1 MTQAVQFGAGNI
13 GRGLVGYV
21 LRRSGYDVTFVD
33 VVDDVVRQ
41 LNTLGQY
48 TVRILT
54 RAGERLETIGG
65 VRAVH
70 AADLPAV
77 VGAVVGAELVTTAV
91 GPGVLPAV
99 AEPIRDGLRRHNPA
113 AAVNVIACENLTG
126 NSTHLRSLVTGQT
139 NWAVPAWAG
148 FPDCVVDRIVTG
160 STDPQQP
167 FTVTVEESFEFLVA
181 RGGWVGP
188 VPRIDGVVFVQ
199 DLEPYRVRKL
209 WLVNGLHAA
218 VAYLGAQRGYRRI
231 DEAMQ
236 DSVIQQ
242 IVEGVAAESVA
253 ALQHLHTGFAHE
265 ELTEYATRSL
275 ERFRDP
281 RLSDP
286 IARVA
291 RDPLRKLSANE
302 RLCGPA
308 RVAVDAGLP
317 ARHLAQAIAAALAY
331 RAPDDPSAVQLAE
344 AVERQGW
351 RAALIQAANLPPQH
365 PLLELVAEV
374 QGDQRRAG
382 SPRE

>member
-1 MTQAVQFGAGNI
+1 VTQAVQFGAGNI

-41 LNTLGQY
+41 LNALGRY

-54 RAGERLETIGG
+54 PNGERTETIDG
-65 VRAVH
+65 VRAVN
-70 AADLPAV
+70 AADVSTV
-77 VGAVVGAELVTTAV
+77 VGAVAGAELVTTAV
-91 GPGVLPAV
+91 GPGVLPVV
-99 AEPIRDGLRRHNPA
+99 AEPIREGLRRHPA

-126 NSTHLRSLVTGQT
+126 NSTRLRSLVESQT
-139 NWAVPAWAG
+139 NWAAPAWAG

-167 FTVTVEESFEFLVA
+167 FAVTVEESFEFLVA

-188 VPRIDGVVFVQ
+188 VPRIDGIVFVE
-199 DLEPYRVRKL
+199 DLEPYRVRKI

-218 VAYLGAQRGYRRI
+218 VAYLGAERGYRRI

-236 DSVIQQ
+236 DSAIQQ
-242 IVEGVAAESVA
+242 IVAGVAAESVA
-253 ALQHLHTGFAHE
+253 ALRHLHPVFAGE
-265 ELTEYATRSL
+265 ELTAYASRSL
-275 ERFRDP
+275 ARFRDP

-291 RDPLRKLSANE
+291 RDPLRKLGGGE
-302 RLCGPA
+302 RLVGPA

-317 ARHLAQAIAAALAY
+317 ARRLAQAIASALAY
-331 RAPDDPSAVQLAE
+331 RAPDDPSAVQLAQ

-351 RAALIQAANLPPQH
+351 RGVLMQTADLPPHH
-365 PLLELVAEV
+365 PLLELVAET
-374 QGDQRRAG
+374 QGDPRRAG
-382 SPRE
+382 SPRG

>member
-1 MTQAVQFGAGNI
+1 VTNAVQFGAGNI

-21 LRRSGYDVTFVD
+21 LRRAGYDVIFVD

-41 LNTLGQY
+41 LNILGRY
-48 TVRILT
+48 AVRILT
-54 RAGERLETIGG
+54 REGERLETIDG

-70 AADLPAV
+70 AADVDTV
-77 VGAVVGAELVTTAV
+77 VGAVAGADLVTTAV

-99 AEPIRDGLRRHNPA
+99 AEPIRDGLRRHPA
-113 AAVNVIACENLTG
+113 AAVNVIACENMTG
-126 NSTHLRSLVTGQT
+126 NSTRLRSLVEGQT
-139 NWAVPAWAG
+139 TPAVPAWAG

-160 STDPQQP
+160 ATDPQQP
-167 FTVTVEESFEFLVA
+167 FAVTVEESFEFLVA

-188 VPRIDGVVFVQ
+188 VPRIDGVMFVE

-218 VAYLGAQRGYRRI
+218 VAYLGAQRRYRRI
-231 DEAMQ
+231 DEAMR
-236 DSVIQQ
+236 DPVIQR
-242 IVEGVAAESVA
+242 IVEGAAAESVA
-253 ALQHLHTGFAHE
+253 ALHHLHPVFAHE
-265 ELTEYATRSL
+265 ELTEYASRNL
-275 ERFRDP
+275 ARFRDP

-291 RDPLRKLSANE
+291 RDPLRKLGAGD

-317 ARHLAQAIAAALAY
+317 ARDLARAIAAALAY
-331 RAPDDPSAVQLAE
+331 RGPDDPSAVQLGQ

-351 RAALIQAANLPPQH
+351 RATLMQLANLPPQH
-365 PLLELVAEV
+365 PLLELVAEA

-382 SPRE
+382 SPQV

>member
-1 MTQAVQFGAGNI
+1 VTQAVQFGAGNI

-21 LRRSGYDVTFVD
+21 LRRSGYEVTFVD
-33 VVDDVVRQ
+33 VVDNVVRQ
-41 LNTLGQY
+41 LNARGRY
-48 TVRILT
+48 PVRILT
-54 RAGERLETIGG
+54 REGERLETIDG

-70 AADLPAV
+70 AADVEAV
-77 VGAVVGAELVTTAV
+77 VGAVAGAELVTTAV
-91 GPGVLPAV
+91 GPGVLPIV
-99 AEPIRDGLRRHNPA
+99 AEPIRDGLRRHPA

-126 NSTHLRSLVTGQT
+126 NSTRLRSLVEGQT
-139 NWAVPAWAG
+139 DWAVPAWAG

-167 FTVTVEESFEFLVA
+167 FAVTVEESFEFLVA

-188 VPRIDGVVFVQ
+188 VPRIDGVVFVE

-236 DSVIQQ
+236 DSAIQR
-242 IVEGVAAESVA
+242 IVEDVAAESVA
-253 ALQHLHTGFAHE
+253 ALRHLHPVFAR
-265 ELTEYATRSL
+265 ELTEYASRSL
-275 ERFRDP
+275 ARFRDP

-291 RDPLRKLSANE
+291 RDPLRKLGAGE

-317 ARHLAQAIAAALAY
+317 ARHLARAIAAALAY
-331 RAPDDPSAVQLAE
+331 RAPDDPSAMQLAQ

-351 RAALIQAANLPPQH
+351 RIVLMQTANLPPQH
-365 PLLELVAEV
+365 PLLDLVAEA

-382 SPRE
+382 SPQV

>member
-41 LNTLGQY
+41 LNTLGRY

-54 RAGERLETIGG
+54 RDGERLETIDG

-70 AADLPAV
+70 ASDVETV
-77 VGAVVGAELVTTAV
+77 VGAVAGAELVTTAV

-99 AEPIRDGLRRHNPA
+99 AEPIRDGLRRHPA

-126 NSTHLRSLVTGQT
+126 NSTRLRSLVEGQA

-167 FTVTVEESFEFLVA
+167 FAVTVEESFEFLIA
-181 RGGWVGP
+181 RRSWVGP
-188 VPRIDGVVFVQ
+188 VPRIDGVVFVE

-231 DEAMQ
+231 AEAIQ
-236 DSVIQQ
+236 DPVIQQ

-253 ALQHLHTGFAHE
+253 ALRHLHPLFARG
-265 ELTEYATRSL
+265 ELTEYASRSFA
-275 ERFRDP
+275 RFCDP

-291 RDPLRKLSANE
+291 RDPLRKLGAGE
-302 RLCGPA
+302 RLVGPA
-308 RVAVDAGLP
+308 RVAVDAGLS
-317 ARHLAQAIAAALAY
+317 ARHLARAVAAALTY
-331 RAPDDPSAVQLAE
+331 RAPDDPSAVQLAQ

-351 RAALIQAANLPPQH
+351 RAVLVQTANLPPQH
-365 PLLELVAEV
+365 PLLELVADA
-374 QGDQRRAG
+374 QGDPRRAE
-382 SPRE
+382 SPQV

>member
-1 MTQAVQFGAGNI
+1 VTQAVQFGAGNI

-54 RAGERLETIGG
+54 GAGERLETIDG

-70 AADLPAV
+70 AADVPTV
-77 VGAVVGAELVTTAV
+77 VGAVADAALVTTAV
-91 GPGVLPAV
+91 GPGVLPVV
-99 AEPIRDGLRRHNPA
+99 AEPIRDGLRRHPA
-113 AAVNVIACENLTG
+113 TAVNVIACENLTG

-181 RGGWVGP
+181 RGGWMGL
-188 VPRIDGVVFVQ
+188 VPRIAGVVFVE

-231 DEAMQ
+231 DEAMH
-236 DSVIQQ
+236 DSAIQQ
-242 IVEGVAAESVA
+242 IVEGVAGESVA
-253 ALQHLHTGFAHE
+253 ALRHLHPVFARE
-265 ELTEYATRSL
+265 ELTEYASRSL
-275 ERFRDP
+275 ARFRDP

-286 IARVA
+286 VARVA

-308 RVAVDAGLP
+308 RVAVEAGLP

-331 RAPDDPSAVQLAE
+331 RAPDDPSAVQLAQ
-344 AVERQGW
+344 AVERYGW
-351 RAALIQAANLPPQH
+351 RVALMQAATLPPQH
-365 PLLELVAEV
+365 PLLELVAEA

-382 SPRE
+382 SPRG

>member
-41 LNTLGQY
+41 LNTLGRY
-48 TVRILT
+48 PVRILT
-54 RAGERLETIGG
+54 REGERVETIDG

-70 AADLPAV
+70 AADIETV
-77 VGAVVGAELVTTAV
+77 VGAVADADLVTTAV

-99 AEPIRDGLRRHNPA
+99 AEPIRDGLRRHPA
-113 AAVNVIACENLTG
+113 AAVNVIACENMTG
-126 NSTHLRSLVTGQT
+126 NSTRLRSLVEGQT
-139 NWAVPAWAG
+139 TWAVPAWVG

-167 FTVTVEESFEFLVA
+167 FAVTVEESFEFLVA
-181 RGGWVGP
+181 RGSWVGP
-188 VPRIDGVVFVQ
+188 VPRIDGVMFVE

-231 DEAMQ
+231 DEAMR
-236 DSVIQQ
+236 DPVIQR
-242 IVEGVAAESVA
+242 IVEGAAAESAA
-253 ALQHLHTGFAHE
+253 ALQHLHPVFSRE
-265 ELTEYATRSL
+265 KLTEYASRSL
-275 ERFRDP
+275 ARFRDP

-291 RDPLRKLSANE
+291 RDPLRKLGSGD

-317 ARHLAQAIAAALAY
+317 ARDLATAIAAALAY
-331 RAPDDPSAVQLAE
+331 RAPDDPSAVQLGQ

-351 RAALIQAANLPPQH
+351 RATLMQLANLPPQH
-365 PLLELVAEV
+365 PLLELVAEA

-382 SPRE
+382 SPQV

>member
-33 VVDDVVRQ
+33 VVGDVVRQ
-41 LNTLGQY
+41 LNTLGRY
-48 TVRILT
+48 PVRILT
-54 RAGERLETIGG
+54 REGERVETIDG

-70 AADLPAV
+70 AADVEIVVDAV
-77 VGAVVGAELVTTAV
+77 AGADLVTTAV

-99 AEPIRDGLRRHNPA
+99 AEPIRDGLRRHPT

-126 NSTHLRSLVTGQT
+126 NSTRLRSLVEGQT
-139 NWAVPAWAG
+139 TWAVPAWAG

-167 FTVTVEESFEFLVA
+167 FAVTVEESFEFLVA

-188 VPRIDGVVFVQ
+188 VPRIDGVMFVE

-231 DEAMQ
+231 DEAMR
-236 DSVIQQ
+236 DPVIQRT
-242 IVEGVAAESVA
+242 VEGAAAESA
-253 ALQHLHTGFAHE
+253 TALQHLHPVFSRE
-265 ELTEYATRSL
+265 ELTEYASRSL
-275 ERFRDP
+275 ARFRDP

-291 RDPLRKLSANE
+291 RDPLRKLGAGD

-317 ARHLAQAIAAALAY
+317 ARDLARAIAAALAY
-331 RAPDDPSAVQLAE
+331 RAPDDPSAVQLGQ

-351 RAALIQAANLPPQH
+351 RATLMQLANLPPQH
-365 PLLELVAEV
+365 PLLELVAEA
-374 QGDQRRAG
+374 QGDPRRAG
-382 SPRE
+382 SPQV